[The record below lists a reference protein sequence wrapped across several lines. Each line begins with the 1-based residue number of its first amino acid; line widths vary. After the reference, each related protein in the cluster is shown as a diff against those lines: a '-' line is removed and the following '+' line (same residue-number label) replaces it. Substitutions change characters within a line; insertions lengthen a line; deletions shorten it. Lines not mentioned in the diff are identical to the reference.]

1 MPRAARGRPNQS
13 NAHDGKLWRDAV
25 RVASLVVDDN
35 DPLKRRRIHIAA
47 EALLNAACD
56 GDVAA
61 MREIGDRLDGKAV
74 QAIEAVIEERRS
86 VIRAPEPARTANDW
100 TADHSPSAVIN

>member
-35 DPLKRRRIHIAA
+35 DPLKRRRIVIAA
-47 EALLNAACD
+47 EVLVLAAVAGDISALKEL
-56 GDVAA
+56 
-61 MREIGDRLDGKAV
+61 GDRLDGKSAQPVTNSEGGPLTV
-74 QAIEAVIEERRS
+74 QILRLAHGV
-86 VIRAPEPARTANDW
+86 D
-100 TADHSPSAVIN
+100 SAT